1 MMRKKIKWS
10 WGERKQ
16 KVFEELKE
24 KFTTELVLV
33 ILDLNRKM
41 RVEADISDFATITN
55 KTLTGCDT

>member
-33 ILDLNRKM
+33 ILDLNRKI

>member
-41 RVEADISDFATITN
+41 RVEADISNFATITN